1 MKKCSTCR
9 FGQKPEF
16 ADSVCVYCHHKNLWQ
31 KVKAEFALVIEG
43 GNFYFDPITKPK
55 FEIEIQEKKAKISLP
70 PEINEVKK
78 LIEEGWTIEDIQE
91 LIGVPPETIAD
102 YHKIWA
108 KENKS
113 L

>member
-1 MKKCSTCR
+1 M
-9 FGQKPEF
+9 
-16 ADSVCVYCHHKNLWQ
+16 
-31 KVKAEFALVIEG
+31 KAELALVIEG
-43 GNFYFDPITKPK
+43 GNFYFGFDPQPKPK
-55 FEIEIQEKKAKISLP
+55 PKIEIEIQEKKATISLP